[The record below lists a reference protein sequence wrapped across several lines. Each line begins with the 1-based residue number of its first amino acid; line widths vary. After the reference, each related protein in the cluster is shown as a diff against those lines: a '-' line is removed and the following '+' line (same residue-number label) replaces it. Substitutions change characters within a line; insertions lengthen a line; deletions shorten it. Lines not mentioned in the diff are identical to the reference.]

1 VRSRE
6 KEVEIRREREREMS
20 RERDGDRIS
29 GGAPIVKP
37 MKPVGRNPKRPEKAD
52 P

>member
-37 MKPVGRNPKRPEKAD
+37 MKPVTRDLLNP
-52 P
+52 